1 MDNRRTMAS
10 GFSFPSRKI
19 ALANKRRNDPVSI
32 RTYLGWHDLVQQPKP
47 FQCFG
52 LTALE
57 QGCFK
62 GIIASMYRRLQ
73 SLLVLLILLSVLLS
87 SCQTG
92 QALPTATATLPV
104 TATAPAPTQTTV
116 PMAAIVNGEGIPLTE
131 YQAELQRYQ
140 SALGTEMATDQRE
153 QVLNDLIDQ
162 LLLAQA
168 AKKEGFIVDEKMMDD
183 RIQQL
188 TQQMGGEEAL
198 QSWMHQFNY
207 SETDL
212 KNALARQIA
221 AAWMRDQIFSKTP
234 KTAEQVHARQIL
246 LYQED
251 QAKQVLEL
259 LKSGKDFAKL
269 AEQYDPLTYG
279 DLGWFPRGF
288 LLDKKLEEVIF
299 ALTPGSFSEI
309 VQTQAGYHI
318 VQLIERDPNRALEA
332 DTYQA
337 MQLAA
342 LQNWLAQQRNESQI
356 EILTH

>member
-1 MDNRRTMAS
+1 MNRRLHS
-10 GFSFPSRKI
+10 
-19 ALANKRRNDPVSI
+19 
-32 RTYLGWHDLVQQPKP
+32 
-47 FQCFG
+47 
-52 LTALE
+52 
-57 QGCFK
+57 
-62 GIIASMYRRLQ
+62 IIAW
-73 SLLVLLILLSVLLS
+73 LIFLGLFLS
-87 SCQTG
+87 SCQTSKTP
-92 QALPTATATLPV
+92 PTATATLLV
-104 TATAPAPTQTTV
+104 TATAPAPTQTTL
-116 PMAAIVNGEGIPLTE
+116 PMAAIVNGEGIPLAE

-140 SALGTEMATDQRE
+140 TALGTELATDQKE

-168 AKKEGFIVDEKMMDD
+168 AKKEGFVVDEKMIDD
-183 RIQQL
+183 RIKQL
-188 TQQMGGEEAL
+188 AQQMGGEQAL
-198 QSWMHQFNY
+198 QSWLQQYNY
-207 SETDL
+207 SDTDL
-212 KNALARQIA
+212 KNALGRQIA

-251 QAKQVLEL
+251 KAAQVLQL

-299 ALTPGSFSEI
+299 SLTPGSFSDI

-337 MQLAA
+337 MQLVA
-342 LQNWLAQQRNESQI
+342 LQNWLAQQRKESQI